1 MMLDLP
7 LIVLRAMYD
16 QAESE
21 GRHMFVDEVHV
32 GHAVA
37 QLDGYG
43 HDLHLSPVGT
53 DGHLRVEFR

>member
-7 LIVLRAMYD
+7 VIVLRAMYD
-16 QAESE
+16 QAEAE
-21 GRHMFVDEVHV
+21 GRHLFVDEQHV

-43 HDLHLSPVGT
+43 HDVHLTPVG